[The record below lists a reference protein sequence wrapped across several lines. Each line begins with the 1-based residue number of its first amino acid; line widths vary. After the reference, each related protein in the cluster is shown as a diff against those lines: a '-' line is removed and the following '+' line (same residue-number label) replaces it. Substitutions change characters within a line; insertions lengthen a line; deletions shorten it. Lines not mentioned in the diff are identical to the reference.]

1 MVSCRC
7 SNGHCP
13 PIYTSSA
20 MPSHHRSAR
29 PLCRYLLSP
38 SSFNS
43 RDGEVV
49 KAAPRDFPFQLLR
62 FSGAESKRRPED
74 SCMEPASL
82 PSELRIVG
90 DLLVLGSEVRGQWN
104 EDEWT
109 IIKWKE
115 LLAVMIMESR
125 AV

>member
-1 MVSCRC
+1 
-7 SNGHCP
+7 
-13 PIYTSSA
+13 
-20 MPSHHRSAR
+20 
-29 PLCRYLLSP
+29 
-38 SSFNS
+38 
-43 RDGEVV
+43 
-49 KAAPRDFPFQLLR
+49 
-62 FSGAESKRRPED
+62 
-74 SCMEPASL
+74 MEPASL